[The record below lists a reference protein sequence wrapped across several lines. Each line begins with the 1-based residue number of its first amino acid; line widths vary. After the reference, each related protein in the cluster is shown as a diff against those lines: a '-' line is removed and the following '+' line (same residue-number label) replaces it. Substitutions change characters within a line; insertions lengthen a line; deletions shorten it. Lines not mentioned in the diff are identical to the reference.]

1 MGMLGAFKKFANSVN
16 AIFKTKQLDE
26 DTIEELEALL
36 YTSDFGAEIVDL
48 IISEIKERYAKTKSI
63 EAIKP
68 EQIASEVILE
78 KLSGSEAEFKAPFD
92 HKPKVIVLIGVNGAG
107 KTTTAAKLAHK
118 VNTSGASVLLSA
130 CDTFRAAANE
140 QIQTWA
146 KTLNIAIITSHHG
159 ADSAAVA
166 YDSLEAAK
174 KRKHDLLIID
184 TAGRLHTK
192 KNLMQELE
200 KLNRVLRKQ
209 DPNLKIEHWLVIDGS
224 VGSNSID
231 QAKAFNASIPLDG
244 LIVTKLDGTS
254 RGGSLIGIYE
264 SLKIPIYFIGT
275 GEKPEDLHPFSIH
288 QYIEALFRNES

>member
-118 VNTSGASVLLSA
+118 VNNSRVVLLSA

-140 QIQTWA
+140 QIQTG

-192 KNLMQELE
+192 KISCKSWKNSTESY
-200 KLNRVLRKQ
+200 KN
-209 DPNLKIEHWLVIDGS
+209 KIQI
-224 VGSNSID
+224 
-231 QAKAFNASIPLDG
+231 
-244 LIVTKLDGTS
+244 
-254 RGGSLIGIYE
+254 
-264 SLKIPIYFIGT
+264 
-275 GEKPEDLHPFSIH
+275 
-288 QYIEALFRNES
+288 